1 MDITDFKIQAHKICD
16 RWYFKNTEDAL
27 EMWERPYLRG
37 PGYEKDYMVVSFPFE
52 ILCNVE
58 ERSAHLTAKLQGL
71 RYNHEKRMRGK
82 QVEEVA
88 GMLSRNEQ
96 RKQIRKV
103 AAQNQTKAFFKD
115 TRKLWGKIGE
125 ETHGVNTK
133 AALIA
138 QHGKGENWEDAERNY
153 KKSMEIRQGVA

>member
-88 GMLSRNEQ
+88 GMLSEMNSENKSGRL
-96 RKQIRKV
+96 RLKIRPRLSSRTQGNCGGRLAK
-103 AAQNQTKAFFKD
+103 
-115 TRKLWGKIGE
+115 KL
-125 ETHGVNTK
+125 
-133 AALIA
+133 
-138 QHGKGENWEDAERNY
+138 
-153 KKSMEIRQGVA
+153 ME